1 MNYWRPPLM
10 WEGSDVWIIG
20 GGPSMARQFDVPA
33 DVIKKVESG
42 QEHISIYSDYLKP
55 LHNKHVIG
63 VNLSFM
69 LGNWVSA
76 LYFCD
81 RSFYRVY
88 RNQINSFCNLKVTCV
103 NSIERNLLPTTRNI
117 KRMKRD
123 NKEGL
128 SKKED
133 TICWNHNSGAAA
145 IDFAVHLGAK
155 RILLL
160 GFDMKPLGGRTHWHE
175 GFQNYLKPTGDIVF
189 ERFLKV
195 FPQLAKDAENRGI
208 EILNVNKDSAIEV
221 FKKVSL
227 KEVL

>member
-1 MNYWRPPLM
+1 MTYWRPPLM

-20 GGPSMARQFDVPA
+20 GGASLAHQFNVPA

-55 LHNKHVIG
+55 LHDKHVIG

-69 LGNWVSA
+69 LGNWVSV

-81 RSFYRVY
+81 KSFYRVY
-88 RNQINSFCNLKVTCV
+88 RNQINSFRNLKVTCV
-103 NSIERNLLPTTRNI
+103 NSIERKLLPTTRNI

-123 NKEGL
+123 NKLGL
-128 SKKED
+128 SEKKD

-145 IDFAVHLGAK
+145 INFAIHTGAK

-160 GFDMKPLGGRTHWHE
+160 GFDMQPLGGRTHWHE
-175 GFQNYLKPTGDIVF
+175 GFQNYTKPTGDVVF

-195 FPQLAKDAENRGI
+195 FPQLAKDAKAKGI
-208 EILNVNKDSAIEV
+208 EILNVNKDSAIDV
-221 FKKVSL
+221 FKKVDL
-227 KEVL
+227 KDVL